1 MSSLKTFASNIS
13 SKETEVLNA
22 VKTKS
27 QTEEENIWNS
37 PEIVA
42 NLSQGAPVGIL
53 PRGALDAFAGGL
65 IAPQISHC

>member
-27 QTEEENIWNS
+27 QTEDE
-37 PEIVA
+37 A
-42 NLSQGAPVGIL
+42 IL
-53 PRGALDAFAGGL
+53 PLGSLRLKS
-65 IAPQISHC
+65 QISTW